1 MRMEERMRHIYRMA
15 RTKAMC
21 KRDIVGSPCMRSQDV
36 QLQIQL
42 ADKLRWW
49 KEYCKKLLNEENLW
63 DITLKPKENVGP
75 VKEITVQEVRR
86 AMYKMKIDIPEK
98 RRIWIE
104 ALKSQLVH
112 FEKLQYRDWSGDDQR
127 RYISLLCELNESSDM
142 ELFNMASLHFPTE
155 MSLYPLKLSS
165 SEVAIFCDVLRKQR
179 KELKKLDLRRCFS
192 PGDVERLI
200 SAISEMPGK
209 VKRLNIGYNII
220 KDIPGPEFFAKI
232 EDHLWMDGCFEV
244 GRFDANSSEEQKIQL
259 ALDQLHGSVFFIS
272 CHVCVNLNFAQ
283 KFNF

>member
-86 AMYKMKIDIPEK
+86 AMYKMKIDIAEK

-104 ALKSQLVH
+104 ELKSQLVH
-112 FEKLQYRDWSGDDQR
+112 FEKLHWDDWDDEDDQR
-127 RYISLLCELNESSDM
+127 RYISLLCDLNESSDM

-155 MSLYPLKLSS
+155 MNLYGLTLSS
-165 SEVAIFCDVLRKQR
+165 SEAAIFCDVLRKQQ
-179 KELKKLDLRRCFS
+179 KELKELDLRFCFS

-209 VKRLNIGYNII
+209 VKALDISYNII

-232 EDHLWMDGCFEV
+232 EQVLWMSGCFEV
-244 GRFDANSSEEQKIQL
+244 GRFPEIQL
-259 ALDQLHGSVFFIS
+259 VLDQLHDSRLEVYVGWDDEGNRVYLTPRNH
-272 CHVCVNLNFAQ
+272 C
-283 KFNF
+283 